1 MKNEI
6 TQGLFR
12 MSAILYAR
20 NNSSTISTKQII
32 RKIIEDALYNNSS
45 DKAIAISLL
54 IESITKNYA
63 ITLSHEEILAVIKD
77 QKFTENFDYY
87 DDGGIKVSL
96 KNKRRKLIEQ
106 EQVNNKN
113 LNDYIVTFVK
123 NHNLDKSKID
133 VFYRF
138 LYSVFTTN
146 LEGFKLLLKEKS
158 ILQIDDSTFG
168 DEDKVIINEFL
179 DWDDKGKN
187 EAIFN
192 LASFALEYCMLT
204 NKKDALFEI
213 NNLRNKNL
221 YIDSNIIFRALGV
234 NGEDRKLRTEQFLS
248 KFHSVRQDLFIT
260 KETDIEIKETIDY
273 YITKLNR
280 ATTPAAR
287 VKPEVY
293 LETVDIDGFY
303 KLYFKWRVNRTDGSV
318 SSFKTH
324 LLAKY
329 EELQKRFHIQKDSVR
344 PYKEDDIKELISDY
358 ESQIIK
364 YCEDKSYTA
373 ASVDARNIIWMEY
386 KRNGQN
392 DDIYQVKYFFVSSDQ
407 HLRHWDYNRN
417 TNEIPIVM
425 LPSQWLSMV
434 LRYMERTDDDY
445 KSFVCFL
452 NMKVSHPTL
461 SEEQLLYA
469 IEGISEITS
478 DIKQQTFLIK
488 SFIKEDFNN
497 ELQGLAN
504 EKLQEKA
511 KDFAETKFDKRLKEL
526 ESESQVK
533 ESHITRLTEESLEK
547 KKALAKANKNHK
559 KQEELKGKLK
569 SENAEYKNEINKHRR
584 EKREVF
590 VNNQLRKWR
599 WRTWWWLIG
608 VGVLLFFLLTVTVWL
623 QILKPET
630 NEFFKML
637 TENPIVTIIG
647 TIISAAIEIPLIV
660 NICGKYDISKIKE
673 FKEQLT
679 IPDNLQELK

>member
-1 MKNEI
+1 MKNEL

-12 MSAILYAR
+12 MSAIIYAR
-20 NNSSTISTKQII
+20 NNSSSISTKQII
-32 RKIIEDALYNNSS
+32 RKIIEDALYHSDS
-45 DKAIAISLL
+45 DKAISISLL
-54 IESITKNYA
+54 IDFITKNYA
-63 ITLSHEEILAVIKD
+63 ITLSDKEVELVIKD
-77 QKFTENFDYY
+77 SKFTESFDYY
-87 DDGGIKVSL
+87 EEGGIKVSL
-96 KNKRRKLIEQ
+96 KNKRRRLIEQ

-113 LNDYIVTFVK
+113 LNDYIVEFVK
-123 NHNLDKSKID
+123 THNLDNSKID

-146 LEGFKLLLKEKS
+146 LEGYKLLLKERS
-158 ILQIDDSTFG
+158 ILQVDDSAFG
-168 DEDKVIINEFL
+168 DEDKIIINKFL
-179 DWDDKGKN
+179 DWDDKEKN
-187 EAIFN
+187 AAIFN

-204 NKKDALFEI
+204 NKKDALFEL

-234 NGEDRKLRTEQFLS
+234 NGEDRQLRTEQFLS
-248 KFHSVRQDLFIT
+248 KFRDVRQGLFIT
-260 KETDIEIKETIDY
+260 KETDVEIKETIDY
-273 YITKLNR
+273 YITKLDR

-293 LETVDIDGFY
+293 VETVDIDGFY
-303 KLYFKWRVNRTDGSV
+303 KLYYKWRVNRADGSV
-318 SSFKTH
+318 SSFKAH

-329 EELQKRFHIQKDSVR
+329 EEIQSRYLIQKDSVR
-344 PYKEDDIKELISDY
+344 PFKEDDVKDLITDY
-358 ESQIIK
+358 ESQIINHS
-364 YCEDKSYTA
+364 EDKSYTA

-417 TNEIPIVM
+417 TNEVPIVI

-452 NMKVSHPTL
+452 NMKVNRPTL

-478 DIKQQTFLIK
+478 DIKEQTFLIK

-497 ELQGLAN
+497 ELQGLTN
-504 EKLQEKA
+504 EELQEKA
-511 KDFAETKFDKRLKEL
+511 KDFAETKFDKKLKEL
-526 ESESQVK
+526 ELQSHSK
-533 ESHITRLTEESLEK
+533 ESHILRLKEDTFEK
-547 KKALAKANKNHK
+547 KKALAKAHK
-559 KQEELKGKLK
+559 QNRKQEELKGRLE
-569 SENAEYKNEINKHRR
+569 SENAEYKDEINRHRD
-584 EKREVF
+584 EKRGKYVKK
-590 VNNQLRKWR
+590 QLKKWR
-599 WRTWWWLIG
+599 WKTWWWIIG
-608 VGVLLFFLLTVTVWL
+608 VGLLLLFLFTITIWL
-623 QILKPET
+623 QIRKPET

-637 TENPIVTIIG
+637 TDNPIVTILG

-660 NICGKYDISKIKE
+660 NICGKYDISKVKD
-673 FKEQLT
+673 FKEQLI
-679 IPDNLQELK
+679 IPEDLQELK

>member
-1 MKNEI
+1 MMKNEI

-329 EELQKRFHIQKDSVR
+329 EELQN
-344 PYKEDDIKELISDY
+344 
-358 ESQIIK
+358 K
-364 YCEDKSYTA
+364 YCGIGDT
-373 ASVDARNIIWMEY
+373 R
-386 KRNGQN
+386 QN
-392 DDIYQVKYFFVSSDQ
+392 DNDFHDNFRSS
-407 HLRHWDYNRN
+407 
-417 TNEIPIVM
+417 
-425 LPSQWLSMV
+425 
-434 LRYMERTDDDY
+434 
-445 KSFVCFL
+445 
-452 NMKVSHPTL
+452 
-461 SEEQLLYA
+461 
-469 IEGISEITS
+469 
-478 DIKQQTFLIK
+478 
-488 SFIKEDFNN
+488 
-497 ELQGLAN
+497 
-504 EKLQEKA
+504 
-511 KDFAETKFDKRLKEL
+511 
-526 ESESQVK
+526 
-533 ESHITRLTEESLEK
+533 
-547 KKALAKANKNHK
+547 
-559 KQEELKGKLK
+559 
-569 SENAEYKNEINKHRR
+569 
-584 EKREVF
+584 
-590 VNNQLRKWR
+590 
-599 WRTWWWLIG
+599 
-608 VGVLLFFLLTVTVWL
+608 
-623 QILKPET
+623 
-630 NEFFKML
+630 
-637 TENPIVTIIG
+637 
-647 TIISAAIEIPLIV
+647 
-660 NICGKYDISKIKE
+660 CG
-673 FKEQLT
+673 
-679 IPDNLQELK
+679 